1 MQFNSHSRESKE
13 EKDVSE
19 CSDEDYSKGI
29 QKRKSKLPS
38 KGEVI
43 EEKDKDKETVSIFQ
57 LIVLD

>member
-43 EEKDKDKETVSIFQ
+43 EEKDKETVSIFQ
-57 LIVLD
+57 F